1 MCNKMHSLVY
11 QGVVEEKMEGCGGGG
26 EEFVKRRGQFS
37 THKKDNNST
46 GWGRGE
52 QR

>member
-26 EEFVKRRGQFS
+26 G
-37 THKKDNNST
+37 
-46 GWGRGE
+46 GIC
-52 QR
+52 